1 MKVLKLTAMVA
12 IAMAT
17 LTLSSCG
24 GGVGSSD
31 SKFFGKVPGI
41 YSEMTGKK
49 EAMQE
54 KFKTCESQD
63 EAIKLMADAVKAEK
77 EYESKLEEAGKA
89 LDGKTIEIESTPE
102 ITVNSPITLTF
113 DGFWSKSDLEPKFK
127 MEGDVV
133 AAQNYQSEDS
143 KKLSTGDPSRYV
155 GMGQQVFLVGYD
167 DAGTRVFSQKVAYFP
182 MDLISESALGVKAG
196 TPLKFETFQITEKNV
211 EGCLKATSLKLSY
224 ESEK

>member
-24 GGVGSSD
+24 GAGSSD
-31 SKFFGKVPGI
+31 SKFFGNVPGI
-41 YSEMTGKK
+41 YSEMTAKK
-49 EAMQE
+49 EALQE

-63 EAIKLMADAVKAEK
+63 EAMKLKADAEKAAN
-77 EYESKLEEAGKA
+77 EYETKLEEAGKT

-113 DGFWSKSDLEPKFK
+113 DGFWSKSGLEPEFK

-133 AAQNYQSEDS
+133 VAQDYQSEES
-143 KKLSTGDPSRYV
+143 KKLSTGNPSRYV

-167 DAGTRVFSQKVAYFP
+167 DAGTRVFSQKVGYFP
-182 MDLISESALGVKAG
+182 MDLISENALGVKAG
-196 TPLKFETFQITEKNV
+196 TPLKFETFQISEKNV

-224 ESEK
+224 ESGK